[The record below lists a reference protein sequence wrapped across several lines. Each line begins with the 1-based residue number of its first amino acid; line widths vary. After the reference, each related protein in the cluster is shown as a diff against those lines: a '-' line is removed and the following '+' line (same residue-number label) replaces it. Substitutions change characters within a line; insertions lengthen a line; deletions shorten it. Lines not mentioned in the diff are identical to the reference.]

1 MMFAYDFEVFSHDI
15 LMTAKA
21 VDGSWTKQIHNDLNE
36 FKKFYEEHKNDIW
49 IGFGGLTVRLLVS
62 VTY

>member
-49 IGFGGLTVRLLVS
+49 IGLS
-62 VTY
+62 